1 MRISHQLAE
10 HTLRTIASDGIPKS
24 SANDNSNPTRYMVHL
39 AGQKVEKRRRNS
51 SSMILDSLDISVT
64 PQKNI
69 NMLVCLGY
77 YRTRGCAFVVSHPLM
92 TPGKTVTGR
101 WAYAQLERKRLGS
114 DTKNTCTTRDDR
126 PRQSTE
132 RVLSR
137 VDGPEPYDRFLYSCA
152 FETHAHAFSLSWTAV
167 EM

>member
-10 HTLRTIASDGIPKS
+10 HALRTIASDGIPKS

-114 DTKNTCTTRDDR
+114 DTKNTCTTRTIGLDSQ
-126 PRQSTE
+126 PSASFCASTGQNLTT
-132 RVLSR
+132 V
-137 VDGPEPYDRFLYSCA
+137 FC
-152 FETHAHAFSLSWTAV
+152 THALSKPMLTLFL
-167 EM
+167 